1 MESEKRKQDLVN
13 LEKEQIKLRDTLE
26 GKSRELSDHLSRRE
40 DQYKSGKS
48 VNHELES
55 AEKDNSIKQ
64 QAQ

>member
-1 MESEKRKQDLVN
+1 MN

-26 GKSRELSDHLSRRE
+26 GKSRELSDHLSKRE

-55 AEKDNSIKQ
+55 AEKDNSIKH